1 MKSYNFQKIAIYN
14 LTKVWLQLD
23 TIQDFTDGVL
33 EVNLFV
39 VMLSNIKFYF
49 KLCLFYIFD
58 FLSQVQGSWFLV

>member
-33 EVNLFV
+33 EVNLFA
-39 VMLSNIKFYF
+39 VMLSNVKFYF
-49 KLCLFYIFD
+49 KLCLFHIFD
-58 FLSQVQGSWFLV
+58 FLFQVQGS